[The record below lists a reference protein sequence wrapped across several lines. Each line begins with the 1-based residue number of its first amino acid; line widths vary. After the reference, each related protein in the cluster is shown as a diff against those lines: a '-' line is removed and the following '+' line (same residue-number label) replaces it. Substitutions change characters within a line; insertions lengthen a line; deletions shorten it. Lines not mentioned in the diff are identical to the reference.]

1 MVKATKDYQAE
12 EVAMKK
18 FVICILT
25 LLVLA
30 PLAPLAASAD
40 TFITNTTQVLPYVG
54 TGTTSHSGYTDWMD
68 NIPGGASSLYK
79 IFGYEIVRAN
89 PLVSADVTLNI
100 YTNMSALGG
109 GGPIPNPVGDL
120 FLNMDGTFASNGFT
134 TALDLSDDKYRAV
147 GGIATYNTSMQLW
160 KNTGWIY
167 GGEYRT
173 SNTAPATSGNVPVEA
188 LGNVIANGLPIT
200 ASWSK
205 NITSNTVYHA
215 GAGTDILSILF
226 TGMDGNENLDVTFLW
241 AAASCANGVVFGV
254 IEGEVSPPQVPVPPS
269 ALLLG
274 TGLLGLG
281 LLRYRRKVS

>member
-1 MVKATKDYQAE
+1 MVKTPKDFHAE

-30 PLAPLAASAD
+30 PLAPLTASAD

-54 TGTTSHSGYTDWMD
+54 TGTTSHSGYTTWMD
-68 NIPGGASSLYK
+68 NIPGGSSSLYK

-89 PLVSADVTLNI
+89 PQVSADVTLNI

-109 GGPIPNPVGDL
+109 GGPIANPLGDL

-134 TALDLSDDKYRAV
+134 TALDLGNGIYRAV
-147 GGIATYNTSMQLW
+147 GDATTYKTSMQLW
-160 KNTGWIY
+160 RNTGWIY

-173 SNTAPATSGNVPVEA
+173 STTAATSGNVPVDA
-188 LGNVIANGLPIT
+188 LGNVISNNLPIT
-200 ASWSK
+200 ASWSQ
-205 NITSNTVYHA
+205 NVISNPLYHA
-215 GAGTDILSILF
+215 GVGTNILSILF
-226 TGMDGNENLDVTFLW
+226 TGMDGNDGNDVTFLW
-241 AAASCANGVVFGV
+241 GAASCANGVVFGV
-254 IEGEVSPPQVPVPPS
+254 IEGEVSPPPVPVPPS